1 MCSLMTMLGY
11 GEEIRRRRT
20 DKYRDTD
27 MVINSAQSLFTV
39 NTAGSKAEGL
49 TCPLESDVDCL
60 FVLNDVL
67 CVESGTSLRTVQ
79 DDKYLLRI
87 DMRAPPGYCKLLQ
100 ERETQT
106 MGSYLV
112 QESLCDNG
120 YGEKNLSSALWIN
133 LWINFFKW
141 FSLPLLWNNSIVNC
155 EIAGP
160 SIPDIRGGKVHND
173 KVFGLRCHCNSIL
186 QRWAAR
192 PRHWPSKDIIAKVV
206 SLGAYVTPVGS
217 KESEYKHMEW
227 RICFNTG
234 EAELVNNLTDTH
246 AKVYVILRMILKEI
260 IKPENKEITSFV
272 LKNIVLWQAEKTPRT
287 EFRAGRFFHWLHD
300 GLKELK
306 TAIENRHFR
315 YYMIPERNLMAA
327 CGLDDALQSKWVA
340 DITDMMEEG
349 HKVILRLEKIRK
361 AIVASPEPMLWFS
374 KNKIELEMLELELFT
389 RVRQCKTLT
398 DYNIFTNAIRRR
410 KFEIVREVK
419 VRMTLEGGSSHDEL
433 NALLDVEC
441 WLDLQDLWFRLLE

>member
-1 MCSLMTMLGY
+1 MCSLMTTLGY

-20 DKYRDTD
+20 DNYRERDRR
-27 MVINSAQSLFTV
+27 INSIQNYFTAI
-39 NTAGSKAEGL
+39 TAGSKAEGL
-49 TCPLESDVDCL
+49 TCPRESDFDWL
-60 FVLNDVL
+60 IVLNDVL
-67 CVESGTSLRTVQ
+67 CVESGISLRTIQ

-87 DMRAPPGYCKLLQ
+87 DTRASPGYCKLLQ
-100 ERETQT
+100 EREMLN
-106 MGSYLV
+106 MGWLFV
-112 QESLCDNG
+112 QASMCDNE
-120 YGEKNLSSALWIN
+120 YGEKNLSSALWMKN
-133 LWINFFKW
+133 L
-141 FSLPLLWNNSIVNC
+141 LLEFRFVNNIFGRVSC

-160 SIPDIRGGKVHND
+160 SIPGIDGEVQFDRVLA
-173 KVFGLRCHCNSIL
+173 LRCHCNSIL

-192 PRHWPSKDIIAKVV
+192 PRHWPSRDIIAKVV
-206 SLGAYVTPVGS
+206 SLGAYVTPIGS

-234 EAELVNNLTDTH
+234 ETELVNNLTDTQ
-246 AKVYVILRMILKEI
+246 AKVYVILKMILKEI
-260 IKPENKEITSFV
+260 IKPKNKEITSFV

-287 EFRAGRFFHWLHD
+287 EFLAGSFFHWLHD

-349 HKVILRLEKIRK
+349 PKVILRLEKIRK

-374 KNKIELEMLELELFT
+374 RKKVEMELLTLEVYT
-389 RVRQCKTLT
+389 RMGQFKTLT
-398 DYNIFTNAIRRR
+398 DYNIFINAIRRR

-419 VRMTLEGGSSHDEL
+419 VRMALEDSSSLHEL
-433 NALLDVEC
+433 NDLLDGRFSPHE
-441 WLDLQDLWFRLLE
+441 LENLYMRLLT